1 MPVFPSEEWFTEV
14 RDEYNKDPSLHSGG
28 GGACDTISGLEI
40 SDRFFRIQFE
50 GHQCV
55 DIHESSKSDIKD
67 LDFVISMPKETWREM
82 VEDIQAN
89 GKASALLT
97 LNSIDLSSEESIAY
111 SPVDD
116 QYRQDLFYRYNQNF
130 QDLMDASARVETSFE

>member
-1 MPVFPSEEWFTEV
+1 MPVFPSEEWFAAV
-14 RDEYNKDPSLHSGG
+14 REEYNKDPSLHSGG
-28 GGACDTISGLEI
+28 GGACDTLSGLEI
-40 SDRFFRIQFE
+40 ADRFFRIQFE

-55 DIHESSKSDIKD
+55 DIHESSKIDIED
-67 LDFVISMPKETWREM
+67 LDFVISMPEETWREM

-111 SPVDD
+111 SPIDD

-130 QDLMDASARVETSFE
+130 QDLMDASSLVETSFE

>member
-14 RDEYNKDPSLHSGG
+14 REEYNRDPSLHSGG
-28 GGACDTISGLEI
+28 GGACDTVSGLEI
-40 SDRFFRIQFE
+40 ADRFFRIKFE

-55 DIHESSKSDIKD
+55 DIHESSKSDIED
-67 LDFVISMPKETWREM
+67 LDFVIAMPKETWREM

-116 QYRQDLFYRYNQNF
+116 QYRQDLFYRFNQNF
-130 QDLMDASARVETSFE
+130 QDLIDASARVETSFE